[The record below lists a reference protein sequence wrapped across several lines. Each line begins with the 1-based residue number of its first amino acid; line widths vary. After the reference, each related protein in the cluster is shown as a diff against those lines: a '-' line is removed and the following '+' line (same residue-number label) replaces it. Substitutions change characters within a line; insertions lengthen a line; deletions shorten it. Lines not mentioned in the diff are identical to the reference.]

1 MNNLKILIKK
11 IPKKIPNNLNL
22 IIKYQSRL
30 TELAKNHNG
39 YISSESYFAYTYEND
54 YSPIYNI
61 SNWKNH
67 NSWINWLNSPD
78 RKEIYNEY
86 YNIIHKEKYY
96 ILSKTKNVDDDF
108 FLL

>member
-1 MNNLKILIKK
+1 
-11 IPKKIPNNLNL
+11 
-22 IIKYQSRL
+22 
-30 TELAKNHNG
+30 
-39 YISSESYFAYTYEND
+39 
-54 YSPIYNI
+54 PIYNI

-67 NSWINWLNSPD
+67 NSWINWLNSPE

-96 ILSKTKNVDDDF
+96 ILSKRKNVDDDF